1 MLNPHAMPSFRIK
14 LIDQAI
20 EGRLNDDRIIYTSDK
35 RILKVMRFMIALVA
49 PGSLLIPVIALY
61 GIRPQ
66 WARLF
71 AIVSFT
77 LLFSTLL
84 TVLTRAKPSDIFA
97 ATAAYVQHTLNKSI
111 NLAES
116 NNLVQIC
123 CCYGRFCQQRASS
136 NDLESRV
143 FPETLIKV
151 P

>member
-1 MLNPHAMPSFRIK
+1 MFNPHAMPSFRIK

-35 RILKVMRFMIALVA
+35 RILKVMRFMIAFVA

-61 GIRPQ
+61 GIRPR

-71 AIVSFT
+71 AIVIFT

-97 ATAAYVQHTLNKSI
+97 ATAAYVQRTSNKSI

-116 NNLVQIC
+116 NNIVQIC

-136 NDLESRV
+136 NDLESKI

>member
-1 MLNPHAMPSFRIK
+1 MADNKFISWEEQKIFRPE
-14 LIDQAI
+14 AI

-97 ATAAYVQHTLNKSI
+97 ATAAYAAVMVVFV
-111 NLAES
+111 S
-116 NNLVQIC
+116 N
-123 CCYGRFCQQRASS
+123 A
-136 NDLESRV
+136 
-143 FPETLIKV
+143 PAATT
-151 P
+151 